1 MGCSP
6 TMKISIDIRM
16 NTRFAGENLFFR
28 KFAHWCFRCYWWEY
42 MKEKTHQKL
51 NISLPKELHA
61 WVVKKQSEEN
71 KKSRLSKASI
81 SAIIADA
88 VQQTKTREDNEF
100 LLMQD
105 SPSIKEEIV
114 QTARSSSHIT
124 YPKKTRGK

>member
-1 MGCSP
+1 
-6 TMKISIDIRM
+6 
-16 NTRFAGENLFFR
+16 
-28 KFAHWCFRCYWWEY
+28 